1 MPWKPKYTPK
11 QLKKGVEDYFEE
23 KNDTE
28 KKLKFCSITD
38 LCRFLKIDRATFY
51 RYKKKAEYAAVAKRA
66 ETVILSVWEEQ
77 LFYPGRNSVG
87 AMFYLKNFGGM
98 ADKVEHQH
106 IISGQIDHNQV
117 NKLEQL
123 DQDTLEQLGKA
134 VDMIENRK
142 NAIDAGEK

>member
-1 MPWKPKYTPK
+1 MPWKPKYTPEDL
-11 QLKKGVEDYFEE
+11 QKGVEEYFVE

-38 LCRFLKIDRATFY
+38 LCRFLGIDRETFY
-51 RYKKKAEYAAVAKRA
+51 RYKKKPEYAAAVKRA
-66 ETVILSVWEEQ
+66 ENVIISVWEEQ
-77 LFYPGRNSVG
+77 LFYPGRNAVG
-87 AMFYLKNFGGM
+87 AMFYLKNYGGM

-123 DQDTLEQLGKA
+123 DQETLEQLGKA

-142 NAIDAGEK
+142 NAIDVDEK